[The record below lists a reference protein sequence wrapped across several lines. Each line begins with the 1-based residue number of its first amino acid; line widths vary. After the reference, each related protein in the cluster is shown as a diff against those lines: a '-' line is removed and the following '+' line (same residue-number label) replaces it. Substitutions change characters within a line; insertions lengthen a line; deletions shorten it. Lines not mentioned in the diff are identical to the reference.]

1 MTGTYNN
8 WIQIYLMNSD
18 IESLQVRNL
27 CVDAV
32 DRYGKTVPIISD
44 VSFTVAAGKVISL
57 IGESGSGKTTIALA
71 VMVYARPGCRIR
83 SGKVILGGRDIFAL
97 NPSERQQMRGTDIAY
112 IAQSAAAAFNGALTI
127 GTQVTE
133 IAVLKRLM
141 SRQEA
146 ERRAVSLYR
155 QLDLPDPERIGK
167 LYPHQVSGGQL
178 QRLMAAMA
186 MICRPKL
193 LILDE
198 PTTALDVTTQIEV
211 LQAFKRLIQTEGTAA
226 IYVSHDLAVVT
237 QMADDIL
244 VMKDGQMV
252 ELQPTEKIITNPREG
267 YTRML
272 MKAVPRLPEDPVSYD
287 SGNDDELLKVNNIT
301 AGYGSRGGSIVL
313 KNISIKVKQGETV
326 GIIGES
332 GSGKTTLGRVISG
345 LMAPRSGDIVLDG
358 KVLGSKFKDRSRRE
372 LQQIQFVFQIAET
385 ALNPR
390 QRVRNI
396 LGRPLDFYLGLKG
409 KEAERRI
416 YELLE
421 LVELPGHFINRFP
434 RELSGGQLQRIN
446 FARALAA
453 EPKLIICDEITS
465 ALDTLVSASII
476 ELLLSLKERLGLA
489 YLFISH
495 DLSTVANLADSVA
508 VMRHGEIV
516 ENGTV
521 AQVLK
526 PPYHQYTELLLNSIP
541 KTPKRL
547 AGRSVSITPFISHRL

>member
-18 IESLQVRNL
+18 IESLQVKNL

-32 DRYGKTVPIISD
+32 NRYGETVPIISD
-44 VSFTVAAGKVISL
+44 VSFTVTAGKVISL

-71 VMVYARPGCRIR
+71 AMVYARPGCRIR
-83 SGKVILGGRDIFAL
+83 SGKVILSGRDIFAL
-97 NPSERQQMRGTDIAY
+97 NSSERQQMRGTEIAY

-133 IAVLKRLM
+133 IALLKGLM

-146 ERRAVSLYR
+146 KRRAVSLYR
-155 QLDLPDPERIGK
+155 QLELPDPERIGK

-211 LQAFKRLIQTEGTAA
+211 LKAFKRLIQTEGTAA

-244 VMKDGQMV
+244 VLKDGQMV
-252 ELQPTEKIITNPREG
+252 ELQPTEKIITNPREV

-272 MKAVPRLPEDPVSYD
+272 MKAVPRLPEDLISRD
-287 SGNDDELLKVNNIT
+287 FGNDDELLKVNNIT
-301 AGYGSRGGSIVL
+301 AGYGSLSGSIVL

-358 KVLGSKFKDRSRRE
+358 KVLGSKFSDRSRRE
-372 LQQIQFVFQIAET
+372 LQQIQFVFQMAET

-396 LGRPLDFYLGLKG
+396 LGRPLDFYLGLRG

-416 YELLE
+416 YELLK
-421 LVELPGHFINRFP
+421 LVELPGHFINRYP
-434 RELSGGQLQRIN
+434 LELSGGQLQRIN

-516 ENGTV
+516 EYGTV
-521 AQVLK
+521 AEVLK

-541 KTPKRL
+541 KLRKGWL
-547 AGRSVSITPFISHRL
+547 EEVSA

>member
-1 MTGTYNN
+1 
-8 WIQIYLMNSD
+8 MNSD
-18 IESLQVRNL
+18 IESLQVKNL

-32 DRYGKTVPIISD
+32 NRYGETVPIISD
-44 VSFTVAAGKVISL
+44 VSFTVTAGKVISL

-71 VMVYARPGCRIR
+71 AMVYARPGCRIR
-83 SGKVILGGRDIFAL
+83 SGKVILSGRDIFAL
-97 NPSERQQMRGTDIAY
+97 NSSERQQMRGTEIAY

-133 IAVLKRLM
+133 IALLKGLM

-146 ERRAVSLYR
+146 KRRAVSLYR
-155 QLDLPDPERIGK
+155 QLELPDPERIGK

-211 LQAFKRLIQTEGTAA
+211 LKAFKRLIQTEGTAA

-244 VMKDGQMV
+244 VLKDGQMV
-252 ELQPTEKIITNPREG
+252 ELQSTEKIITNPREV

-272 MKAVPRLPEDPVSYD
+272 MKAVPRLPEDLISRD
-287 SGNDDELLKVNNIT
+287 FGNDDELLKVNNIT
-301 AGYGSRGGSIVL
+301 AGYGSPSGSIVL

-358 KVLGSKFKDRSRRE
+358 KVLGSKFSDRSRRE
-372 LQQIQFVFQIAET
+372 LQQIQFVFQMAET

-396 LGRPLDFYLGLKG
+396 LGRPLDFYLGLRG

-416 YELLE
+416 YELLK
-421 LVELPGHFINRFP
+421 LVELPGHFINRYP
-434 RELSGGQLQRIN
+434 LELSGGQLQRIN

-516 ENGTV
+516 EYGTV
-521 AQVLK
+521 AEVLK

-541 KTPKRL
+541 KLRKGWL
-547 AGRSVSITPFISHRL
+547 EEVSA

>member
-18 IESLQVRNL
+18 IESLQVKNL

-32 DRYGKTVPIISD
+32 NRFGETVPIISD

-71 VMVYARPGCRIR
+71 AMVYARPGCRIR
-83 SGKVILGGRDIFAL
+83 SGKVILSGRDIFAL
-97 NPSERQQMRGTDIAY
+97 NSSERQQMRGTDIAY

-133 IAVLKRLM
+133 IALLKGLM
-141 SRQEA
+141 SRQKA
-146 ERRAVSLYR
+146 KRRAVSLYR
-155 QLDLPDPERIGK
+155 QLELPDPERIGK

-211 LQAFKRLIQTEGTAA
+211 LKAFKRLIQIEGTAA

-244 VMKDGQMV
+244 VLKDGQMV
-252 ELQPTEKIITNPREG
+252 ELQPTEKIITNPREV

-272 MKAVPRLPEDPVSYD
+272 MKAVPRLPEDLISRD
-287 SGNDDELLKVNNIT
+287 FGNDDELLKVKNIT
-301 AGYGSRGGSIVL
+301 AGYGSLSGSIVL

-358 KVLGSKFKDRSRRE
+358 KVLGSKFSDRSRRE
-372 LQQIQFVFQIAET
+372 LQQIQFVFQMAET

-416 YELLE
+416 YELLK
-421 LVELPGHFINRFP
+421 LVELPGHFINRYP
-434 RELSGGQLQRIN
+434 LELSGGQLQRIN

-476 ELLLSLKERLGLA
+476 ELLLSLKKRLGLA

-516 ENGTV
+516 EYGTV
-521 AQVLK
+521 AEVLK

-541 KTPKRL
+541 KLRKGWL
-547 AGRSVSITPFISHRL
+547 EEVSA